1 MTWWC
6 SATGQP
12 WTWAW
17 KAYPGVWL
25 FLALL
30 AILYL
35 RAVRRAAEPRPSDL
49 QERDS
54 ATREPGTPA
63 GPSRRAAFYY
73 FAGLL
78 TVWLA
83 LDWPI
88 GPLGTGYLVSFHTVS
103 YILLSLV
110 AAPLLLAG
118 IPSAVMLRTAQTPR
132 VGRLL
137 RILAQPLI
145 ALALFNAILIG
156 THIPDVVDGLMRSQ
170 LGAFAIDLAWFLGGI
185 VLWWAIMAPPPVCRL
200 TRPLK
205 MGYLFAATLP
215 PILPA
220 AFLTF
225 ADYPL
230 YAVYEL
236 APRALDLPAH
246 SDQQIAGLTMKII
259 GDLPLWFAFGVI
271 FFRWARESGGSNP
284 VHPSVTQRSATGSVV

>member
-25 FLALL
+25 FVALL
-30 AILYL
+30 AILY
-35 RAVRRAAEPRPSDL
+35 VRVLSRGSPSG
-49 QERDS
+49 S
-54 ATREPGTPA
+54 
-63 GPSRRAAFYY
+63 SRRAALYY
-73 FAGLL
+73 FSGLL

-103 YILLSLV
+103 YILLSLI
-110 AAPLLLAG
+110 APPLLLAG
-118 IPSAVMLRTAQTPR
+118 IPSEAMLSGSRSPR
-132 VGRLL
+132 VGPVL
-137 RILAQPLI
+137 RILARPLI
-145 ALALFNAILIG
+145 ALAVFNAILIG
-156 THIPDVVDGLMRSQ
+156 THIPDVVDGLMGSQ

-185 VLWWAIMAPPPVCRL
+185 VLWWAIMAPPPIGRL

-230 YAVYEL
+230 YGVYEL
-236 APRALDLPAH
+236 APRAMDLPAH

-284 VHPSVTQRSATGSVV
+284 VHPGVGQRSATESTA

>member
-1 MTWWC
+1 FQSSRHGDSATSRQGLQRMTWWC

-25 FLALL
+25 FVALL
-30 AILYL
+30 AVLY
-35 RAVRRAAEPRPSDL
+35 VR
-49 QERDS
+49 
-54 ATREPGTPA
+54 G
-63 GPSRRAAFYY
+63 SRRAQPMSRGAALYY
-73 FAGLL
+73 FSGLL

-103 YILLSLV
+103 YILLSLI
-110 AAPLLLAG
+110 APPLLLAG
-118 IPSAVMLRTAQTPR
+118 IPSQAMLRASQSPGTGP
-132 VGRLL
+132 VL
-137 RILAQPLI
+137 RILARPLI
-145 ALALFNAILIG
+145 ALALFNAVLIS
-156 THIPDVVDGLMRSQ
+156 THIPDVVDGLMGSQ
-170 LGAFAIDLAWFLGGI
+170 LGAFAIDLGWFVGGI

-236 APRALDLPAH
+236 APRAMDLPAH

-284 VHPSVTQRSATGSVV
+284 VHPSVAQRSATGSVA

>member
-25 FLALL
+25 FVALL
-30 AILYL
+30 AVLY
-35 RAVRRAAEPRPSDL
+35 VRGIRRP
-49 QERDS
+49 E
-54 ATREPGTPA
+54 
-63 GPSRRAAFYY
+63 PSRGAALYY

-88 GPLGTGYLVSFHTVS
+88 GPLGTGYLISFHTVS
-103 YILLSLV
+103 YILLSLI
-110 AAPLLLAG
+110 APPLLLAG
-118 IPSAVMLRTAQTPR
+118 IPSAVMLRAAQAPR
-132 VGRLL
+132 AGRLL
-137 RILAQPLI
+137 RILARPLI

-185 VLWWAIMAPPPVCRL
+185 VLWGAIMAPPPLCRL

-284 VHPSVTQRSATGSVV
+284 VHPSVAQRSATGSAV

>member
-25 FLALL
+25 FVALL

-35 RAVRRAAEPRPSDL
+35 RAVRRPAEPR
-49 QERDS
+49 
-54 ATREPGTPA
+54 
-63 GPSRRAAFYY
+63 SRRAALYY

-88 GPLGTGYLVSFHTVS
+88 GPLGTGYLISFHTVS
-103 YILLSLV
+103 YILLSLI
-110 AAPLLLAG
+110 APPLLLAG
-118 IPSAVMLRTAQTPR
+118 IPSEVMLRAAQSPPA
-132 VGRLL
+132 GRLL
-137 RILAQPLI
+137 RILTRPLI

-185 VLWWAIMAPPPVCRL
+185 VLWWAIMAPPSVCRL
-200 TRPLK
+200 NRPMK

-236 APRALDLPAH
+236 APRAFDLPAH

-284 VHPSVTQRSATGSVV
+284 VHPSVAQQSATGSAA

>member
-25 FLALL
+25 FVALL
-30 AILYL
+30 AVLYL
-35 RAVRRAAEPRPSDL
+35 RGIRRGAEPRRSDA
-49 QERDS
+49 R
-54 ATREPGTPA
+54 
-63 GPSRRAAFYY
+63 FY

-88 GPLGTGYLVSFHTVS
+88 GPLGTGYLISFHTVS
-103 YILLSLV
+103 YILLSLI
-110 AAPLLLAG
+110 APPLLLAG
-118 IPSAVMLRTAQTPR
+118 IPSEVMLRAAQAPR
-132 VGRLL
+132 AGRLL

-156 THIPDVVDGLMRSQ
+156 THIPDVVDRLMRSQ
-170 LGAFAIDLAWFLGGI
+170 LGAFAIDLAWFLGGV

-284 VHPSVTQRSATGSVV
+284 VHPSVAQQSATGSAV

>member
-25 FLALL
+25 FVALL
-30 AILYL
+30 AVMYARGI
-35 RAVRRAAEPRPSDL
+35 RRAAEPRPSDAL
-49 QERDS
+49 
-54 ATREPGTPA
+54 
-63 GPSRRAAFYY
+63 FY

-78 TVWLA
+78 TVWVA

-88 GPLGTGYLVSFHTVS
+88 GPLGTGYLISFHTVS
-103 YILLSLV
+103 YILLSLI
-110 AAPLLLAG
+110 APPLLLAG
-118 IPSAVMLRTAQTPR
+118 IPSEGMLRAAQSPR
-132 VGRLL
+132 AGRLF
-137 RILAQPLI
+137 RILARPLI

-185 VLWWAIMAPPPVCRL
+185 VLWWAIMAPPPVSRL
-200 TRPLK
+200 TRPMK

-236 APRALDLPAH
+236 APRAMNLPAH

-284 VHPSVTQRSATGSVV
+284 VHPSVAQPSATGSAV

>member
-1 MTWWC
+1 
-6 SATGQP
+6 
-12 WTWAW
+12 

-49 QERDS
+49 QEPDS
-54 ATREPGTPA
+54 ATRERGSPA
-63 GPSRRAAFYY
+63 GPGRRAAFYY
-73 FAGLL
+73 LAGLL
-78 TVWLA
+78 TVWFA

-132 VGRLL
+132 AGRLL

-145 ALALFNAILIG
+145 ALALFKPILIG
-156 THIPDVVDGLMRSQ
+156 THMPDVVDGLMRSQ

-271 FFRWARESGGSNP
+271 FFRWARESRGSTP

>member
-25 FLALL
+25 FVALL

-35 RAVRRAAEPRPSDL
+35 RAVRRAAL
-49 QERDS
+49 
-54 ATREPGTPA
+54 
-63 GPSRRAAFYY
+63 YY
-73 FAGLL
+73 VAGLL

-88 GPLGTGYLVSFHTVS
+88 GPLGTGYLISFHTVS
-103 YILLSLV
+103 YILLSLI
-110 AAPLLLAG
+110 APPLLLAG
-118 IPSAVMLRTAQTPR
+118 IPSEGMLRAAQSPR
-132 VGRLL
+132 AGPLL
-137 RILAQPLI
+137 RNLARPLI
-145 ALALFNAILIG
+145 ALALFNAILIC

-200 TRPLK
+200 TRPMK

-284 VHPSVTQRSATGSVV
+284 VHPSVAQQSATGSVV

>member
-25 FLALL
+25 FVALL
-30 AILYL
+30 AVLYL
-35 RAVRRAAEPRPSDL
+35 WFVRRAAEP
-49 QERDS
+49 
-54 ATREPGTPA
+54 
-63 GPSRRAAFYY
+63 PSREAAETSRLAAFYY
-73 FAGLL
+73 FSGLL

-88 GPLGTGYLVSFHTVS
+88 GPLGTGYLISVHTVS
-103 YILLSLV
+103 YILLSLI
-110 AAPLLLAG
+110 APPLLLAG
-118 IPSAVMLRTAQTPR
+118 IPSERMLRAAQSPR
-132 VGRLL
+132 AGPLLRLL
-137 RILAQPLI
+137 ARPLI
-145 ALALFNAILIG
+145 ALAVFNAILIC

-200 TRPLK
+200 TRPMK
-205 MGYLFAATLP
+205 MGYLFSATLP

-284 VHPSVTQRSATGSVV
+284 VHPSVAQQSTTGSVV

>member
-25 FLALL
+25 FVTGLAV
-30 AILYL
+30 LYFL
-35 RAVRRAAEPRPSDL
+35 VIRRAAEPRPSDL
-49 QERDS
+49 QEREG
-54 ATREPGTPA
+54 ATRERRSPS
-63 GPSRRAAFYY
+63 GPSRRAASL
-73 FAGLL
+73 FAVGLL

-88 GPLGTGYLVSFHTVS
+88 GPLGTGYLISFHTVS
-103 YILLSLV
+103 YILLSLI
-110 AAPLLLAG
+110 APPLLLAG
-118 IPSAVMLRTAQTPR
+118 TPSQVMLRAAQAPR
-132 VGRLL
+132 AGPLL
-137 RILAQPLI
+137 RNLARPLI
-145 ALALFNAILIG
+145 ALALFNATLIC

-200 TRPLK
+200 TRPMK

-284 VHPSVTQRSATGSVV
+284 VHPSAAQQSATGSVV

>member
-25 FLALL
+25 FVALL
-30 AILYL
+30 AVMYARGI
-35 RAVRRAAEPRPSDL
+35 RRAAEPRPSDAL
-49 QERDS
+49 
-54 ATREPGTPA
+54 
-63 GPSRRAAFYY
+63 FY

-78 TVWLA
+78 TVWVA

-88 GPLGTGYLVSFHTVS
+88 GPLGTGYLISFHTVS
-103 YILLSLV
+103 SILLSLI
-110 AAPLLLAG
+110 APPLLLAG
-118 IPSAVMLRTAQTPR
+118 IPSQVILRAAQAPR
-132 VGRLL
+132 AGRLL

-185 VLWWAIMAPPPVCRL
+185 VLWWAIMAPPSVCRL
-200 TRPLK
+200 NRPMK

-236 APRALDLPAH
+236 APRAFDLPAH

-284 VHPSVTQRSATGSVV
+284 VHPSVAQQSATGSAA

>member
-25 FLALL
+25 FVALL
-30 AILYL
+30 AILYVRAL
-35 RAVRRAAEPRPSDL
+35 RQGADTTSRAA
-49 QERDS
+49 
-54 ATREPGTPA
+54 AI
-63 GPSRRAAFYY
+63 YY
-73 FAGLL
+73 FSGLL

-103 YILLSLV
+103 YILLSLIGP
-110 AAPLLLAG
+110 PLLLAG
-118 IPSAVMLRTAQTPR
+118 IPSEAMLRASQSPR
-132 VGRLL
+132 AGPVL
-137 RILAQPLI
+137 RILARPLI
-145 ALALFNAILIG
+145 ALALFNAILIC
-156 THIPDVVDGLMRSQ
+156 THIPDVVDGLMGSQ
-170 LGAFAIDLAWFLGGI
+170 LGAFAIDLAWFFGGI
-185 VLWWAIMAPPPVCRL
+185 VLWWAIMAPPPICRL

-236 APRALDLPAH
+236 APRAMDLPAH

-284 VHPSVTQRSATGSVV
+284 VHPSVAQRSATGTAV

>member
-1 MTWWC
+1 
-6 SATGQP
+6 
-12 WTWAW
+12 
-17 KAYPGVWL
+17 VWL
-25 FLALL
+25 FVALL

-35 RAVRRAAEPRPSDL
+35 RAVRRAAESRPSDL

-54 ATREPGTPA
+54 ATRERGSPS
-63 GPSRRAAFYY
+63 GPSRRAALYY

-103 YILLSLV
+103 YILLSLI
-110 AAPLLLAG
+110 APPLLLVG
-118 IPSAVMLRTAQTPR
+118 IPSGAMLRAAQSPR
-132 VGRLL
+132 VGPLL
-137 RILAQPLI
+137 RILARPLI
-145 ALALFNAILIG
+145 ALAVFNAILIC

-185 VLWWAIMAPPPVCRL
+185 VLWWAIMAPPPVSRL

-205 MGYLFAATLP
+205 MGYLFAATIP

-230 YAVYEL
+230 YSVYEL

-284 VHPSVTQRSATGSVV
+284 VHPSVGRGSATGSAV